1 MEKVVKIQIEYIER
15 SITELRDHISKF
27 TQGQEKQMENLA
39 NSISLKEGMYEN
51 IFMRREVM
59 EVNMQKINTSINSL
73 RDEMKVN
80 NKNMDEIKDFL
91 PMLKDIKK
99 ERENIKFRLYSVAQQ
114 LAFWI
119 VLSVLALNTIFKK

>member
-51 IFMRREVM
+51 IFMRRDVM

-80 NKNMDEIKDFL
+80 NINMNEIKDFL